1 MAARIFTSLLL
12 SGLVLLAGSACAGP
26 KEPASPKET
35 FETYAKAVKQKDTT
49 TMKLLLSDESKK
61 MHEQEARAQGITL
74 DDIVGRE
81 TLIDTSQKVVKVRNE
96 TIEGE
101 RATLEVEN
109 SFGNWETLPFVFED
123 GQWKIDKKGYAD
135 RLQQEIE
142 QINDQQLDQIIDQG
156 RIDPAASPEPAIS
169 PSVDPMVSTTPANTP
184 N

>member
-1 MAARIFTSLLL
+1 
-12 SGLVLLAGSACAGP
+12 
-26 KEPASPKET
+26 
-35 FETYAKAVKQKDTT
+35 
-49 TMKLLLSDESKK
+49 MKLLLSDESKK

-156 RIDPAASPEPAIS
+156 RIDTAAPPEPGLS
-169 PSVDPMVSTTPANTP
+169 PSVDPIVPATPANTP